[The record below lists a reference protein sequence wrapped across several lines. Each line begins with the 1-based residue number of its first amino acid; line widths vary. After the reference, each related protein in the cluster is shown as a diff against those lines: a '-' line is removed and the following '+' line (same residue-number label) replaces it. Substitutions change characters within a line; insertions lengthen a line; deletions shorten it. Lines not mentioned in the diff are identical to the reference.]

1 MGGLLGIHALSQMC
15 FKKCI
20 TGSIKSGKLDSSE
33 ESCVQ
38 NCVGRFMDSNMLTL
52 RHLEKMRG
60 GA

>member
-1 MGGLLGIHALSQMC
+1 MC

-20 TGSIKSGKLDSSE
+20 TGTIKQGALDRNG

-52 RHLEKMRG
+52 RHLEKMRTQG
-60 GA
+60 

>member
-1 MGGLLGIHALSQMC
+1 MC

-20 TGSIKSGKLDSSE
+20 TGSIKQGKLDSGE